1 MARRTKYYIAVIA
14 DMVKS
19 RELSPTRRAI
29 VQKHFGELVADL
41 NRRFQT
47 GIAANFAVTLGDE
60 FQGLLSTSTIIPDVI
75 WRLEE
80 GFSDRQLRVGIGF
93 GALDTPIQ
101 RDALNI
107 DGPALH
113 TAREAIE
120 VAAKGGILGG
130 VFRGFDSLD
139 EVLTGMARLLWF
151 HRSRWTDAQRKIA
164 NLLREGKSQSEVADL
179 FGVSRQVISKQVAA
193 LGWPTYSG
201 GENSWRII
209 LRDYVDPRIGIR
221 HDSCKDH

>member
-1 MARRTKYYIAVIA
+1 MRGGKVARQTKHYIAVIA

-19 RELSPTRRAI
+19 RELPRARRAM

-41 NRRFQT
+41 NRRFRT

-60 FQGLLSTSTIIPDVI
+60 FQGLLNTSTIIPDLI

-107 DGPALH
+107 DGPVLH
-113 TAREAIE
+113 RAREAIGI
-120 VAAKGGILGG
+120 AAKAGILGG
-130 VFRGFDSLD
+130 IFRGFDTLD
-139 EVLTGMARLLWF
+139 DVLTGIARLLWF

-164 NLLREGKSQSEVADL
+164 NLLREGRSQSEVAERL
-179 FGVSRQVISKQVAA
+179 GVSRQVISKQVAA
-193 LGWPTYSG
+193 LGWPAYSS

-209 LRDYVDPRIGIR
+209 LRDYVDPRIGNTP
-221 HDSCKDH
+221 